1 MNTHNTPKYAKHFL
15 CALAVFCLC
24 LTGGTA
30 KTKAEKGV
38 KKQGKY
44 YFVGKPQEELFEY
57 FGNRGGL
64 ADPADGYDEVRYFCN
79 GVEKHY
85 VDKTTT
91 TIVDKAVPT
100 IVYASRDVDF
110 FNGEVKRRNAVPID
124 SQQAALN
131 NTPAGSCYFAYE
143 ITPEYV
149 WEASGDIGQI
159 DFRTGKIERSD
170 TSGRNRIEYNCKI
183 YRVDIVAEKKS
194 DTQTLVAYTYNV
206 ASGNYYDA
214 NGAVIDRD
222 RAQAIEA
229 GYAAQGYKPRTL
241 TSGFSLKAYI
251 KYGSVVKVE

>member
-1 MNTHNTPKYAKHFL
+1 MNTHNKPKYAKHFL

-64 ADPADGYDEVRYFCN
+64 ADPVDGYDEVRCFSN
-79 GVEKHY
+79 GVINHY

-91 TIVDKAVPT
+91 TIINKSVPT
-100 IVYASRDVDF
+100 LVYLGQDINF
-110 FNGEVKRRNAVPID
+110 FNGEIQRLDAVPIYD
-124 SQQAALN
+124 QQAAFN
-131 NTPAGSCYFAYE
+131 NTPAGSCYFTYE
-143 ITPEYV
+143 ATQKSV
-149 WEASGDIGQI
+149 WEPGTMGYYNA
-159 DFRTGKIERSD
+159 RTGEYQGGTPGRSHK
-170 TSGRNRIEYNCKI
+170 EYT
-183 YRVDIVAEKKS
+183 YRLWKVDIVAEKKS

-229 GYAAQGYKPRTL
+229 GYTAQGYKPRTL